1 MNWIAIYSLF
11 FCPYSKK
18 GCLEQIDS
26 SLNDQFFEEGQK
38 ECQKEISYVKNVII
52 SVRGDNDAS
61 KAQILD
67 IILDAKGHHEI
78 VELSIL
84 IDRRSRALE
93 HILWFTA

>member
-1 MNWIAIYSLF
+1 
-11 FCPYSKK
+11 
-18 GCLEQIDS
+18 
-26 SLNDQFFEEGQK
+26 
-38 ECQKEISYVKNVII
+38 VKTVII